1 MFDYSTVHLTI
12 LDENDMVPYFKEES
26 FDVSL
31 FENLGVGEPV
41 FQMQVRKDA
50 LDIVYKR
57 SQLAK

>member
-31 FENLGVGEPV
+31 FENLTVGEPV
-41 FQMQVRKDA
+41 FQMQVRKDRHFRYS
-50 LDIVYKR
+50 L
-57 SQLAK
+57 